1 MKKMKKIV
9 SVLLAMVMVFA
20 MTTTAFAAKDTTHTI
35 TITNETKNHTYEA
48 YQVFV
53 GNITGNP
60 AKLTDLDWG
69 SGVNGEELLKELKS
83 NEAYRDCVSAKD
95 VAGVLEGFDDNSKEL
110 DYFAKIVVKHL
121 TEIKATSTETESPYS
136 IQVTGDGYYFI
147 KDKDNSVTAAGDSY
161 TKFMLRVVKDV
172 EVAAKDGTVISEKK
186 VDDKNDSN
194 TSEDEV
200 EWQDSADYDIGDD
213 VPFQLKATLP
223 PNYSNYSTYKLTF
236 HDKESKG
243 LTFDED
249 SVKVYIDGQEI
260 SSGFRVVTSGLTDDC
275 TFEVHFD
282 NLKETAAKNNSV
294 ITVEYTSK
302 LNALADLGMP
312 GNSNTMH
319 VTYSNNPNDEQGG
332 EEGKTPDD
340 TVIVFTYETI
350 INKVDNDGN
359 ALTGAEF
366 ILEKKMANGT
376 WEEIAVVKND
386 AGTIFTFTGLDDG
399 LYRLTETTT
408 PAGYNTIDPIYFEI
422 TAEHEVSS
430 DNPALTRLSA
440 TQKKDDSGAALDT
453 GVVATFAATC
463 TSEDGTIE
471 SNIVNQS
478 GATLPET
485 GGMGTTLFYIIGSI
499 LVLGAVVVMITRKRM
514 STK

>member
-1 MKKMKKIV
+1 M
-9 SVLLAMVMVFA
+9 
-20 MTTTAFAAKDTTHTI
+20 
-35 TITNETKNHTYEA
+35 
-48 YQVFV
+48 
-53 GNITGNP
+53 
-60 AKLTDLDWG
+60 
-69 SGVNGEELLKELKS
+69 
-83 NEAYRDCVSAKD
+83 
-95 VAGVLEGFDDNSKEL
+95 
-110 DYFAKIVVKHL
+110 
-121 TEIKATSTETESPYS
+121 
-136 IQVTGDGYYFI
+136 
-147 KDKDNSVTAAGDSY
+147 
-161 TKFMLRVVKDV
+161 
-172 EVAAKDGTVISEKK
+172 
-186 VDDKNDSN
+186 
-194 TSEDEV
+194 
-200 EWQDSADYDIGDD
+200 
-213 VPFQLKATLP
+213 
-223 PNYSNYSTYKLTF
+223 
-236 HDKESKG
+236 
-243 LTFDED
+243 
-249 SVKVYIDGQEI
+249 
-260 SSGFRVVTSGLTDDC
+260 
-275 TFEVHFD
+275 
-282 NLKETAAKNNSV
+282 